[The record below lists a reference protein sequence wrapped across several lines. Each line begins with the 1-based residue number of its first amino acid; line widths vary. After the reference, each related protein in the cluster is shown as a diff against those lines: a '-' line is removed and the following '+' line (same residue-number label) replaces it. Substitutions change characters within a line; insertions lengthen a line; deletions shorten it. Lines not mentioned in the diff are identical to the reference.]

1 MNILGLNAYHGDAS
15 AVVCTGA
22 TLACA
27 VEEERFSRLKHQAGF
42 PAQAARHCLA
52 AAGMHAGDIDH
63 VAISRDPSA
72 HIHRKLMFALSKG
85 HSLSAIRDRL
95 WNVAQQ
101 RDLKTTLVEAL
112 DVEDSRVKAQVH
124 RVEHHRAHM
133 ASSFFVS
140 PFEKAALLS
149 IDGFGDFVST
159 MWGVGCGNKIQTEGW
174 VEFPHSMG
182 LLYTAITQ
190 YLGFPKYGD
199 EFKVMGLAPYGEPEF
214 LDRLRKL
221 VKPTAKGGFEL
232 DLSYFVHHRDGVNM
246 TWDSGAPTIGD
257 VFSSKL
263 EQEFG
268 PRRDPGEPMGPKAQ
282 NMAASLQALLEEI
295 VLELLRTL
303 AAKTGATDLCLAGG
317 VALNCTMNGKILSET
332 PFTRVYIQPAAYDAG
347 TALGAAL
354 YVKHQVLGA
363 PRDFVMD
370 HVYWGLE
377 YSREACR
384 AALDA
389 KGLQYRELP
398 DEVLAEEAAAA
409 IAEGNIVGWFQGRF
423 EWGPRALG
431 NRSIVCDPR
440 NASMKDHL
448 NHRIKHRESFR
459 PFAPSVLE
467 ERSGDWFEQAG
478 ESPFMLMTCQVR
490 REKQAIVPAITHVDG
505 TARQQTVSRTTNP
518 KYWQLIHAFERK
530 TGVPVVLNT
539 SFNENEPVVNTPEEA
554 VSCFLRN
561 DMDVLALGP
570 YLVHGTHRTQC
581 PPVGGP

>member
-1 MNILGLNAYHGDAS
+1 MNILGVNAFHGDAS
-15 AVVCTGA
+15 VAL
-22 TLACA
+22 LAGGQLSSA
-27 VEEERFSRLKHQAGF
+27 MEEERFSRLKHQAGF
-42 PAQAARHCLA
+42 PSAAARQALA
-52 AAGMHAGDIDH
+52 YAGLGSGELEHI
-63 VAISRDPSA
+63 AISRDPSA
-72 HIHRKLMFALSKG
+72 HIHKKLMFALSQG
-85 HSLSAIRDRL
+85 PRLAVVRDRL
-95 WNVAQQ
+95 TNVSKI
-101 RDLKTTLVEAL
+101 RDVKTLLAESLGVDEASL
-112 DVEDSRVKAQVH
+112 RAQVH

-140 PFEKAALLS
+140 PFERAALLS

-159 MWGVGCGNKIQTEGW
+159 MWGRGCGNKIEAEDW

-221 VKPTAKGGFEL
+221 VRVKPNGGFEL
-232 DLSYFVHHRDGVNM
+232 DLSYFVHHNEGVNM
-246 TWDSGAPTIGD
+246 TWESGAPTIGD

-263 EQEFG
+263 EREFG
-268 PRRDPGEPMGPKAQ
+268 RRRMADEPLDARHH
-282 NMAASLQALLEEI
+282 NLAASLQALLEEV
-295 VLELLRTL
+295 VLGLLRIVGD
-303 AAKTGATDLCLAGG
+303 KTGLKDVCLAGG

-332 PFTRVYIQPAAYDAG
+332 PFERVYIQPAAYDAG
-347 TALGAAL
+347 TSLGAAL
-354 YVKHQVLGA
+354 YVKHQTFGA

-370 HVYWGLE
+370 HTYWGLD

-389 KGLQYRELP
+389 KGLAYRELD
-398 DEVLAEEAAAA
+398 DESLADAAADL
-409 IAEGNIVGWFQGRF
+409 IAKGNIVGWYQGRF

-440 NASMKDHL
+440 NASMKEHL
-448 NHRIKHRESFR
+448 NSRIKHREGFR

-467 ERSGDWFEQAG
+467 ERAGDWFEMHSA
-478 ESPFMLMTCQVR
+478 SPFMLMTCQVK
-490 REKQAIVPAITHVDG
+490 REQQSRVPAITHVDG
-505 TARQQTVSRTTNP
+505 TARQQTVSKATNP
-518 KYWQLIHAFERK
+518 KYWNLIHAFEKK

-539 SFNENEPVVNTPEEA
+539 SFNENEPVVNTPEEG

-570 YLVHGTHRTQC
+570 FLVTKSHR
-581 PPVGGP
+581 P